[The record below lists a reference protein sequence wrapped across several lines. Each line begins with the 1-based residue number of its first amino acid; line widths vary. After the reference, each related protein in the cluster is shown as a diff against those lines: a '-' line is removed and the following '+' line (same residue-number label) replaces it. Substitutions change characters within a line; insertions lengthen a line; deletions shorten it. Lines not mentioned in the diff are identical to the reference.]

1 MRARTLN
8 VGTMT
13 GQRRELVD
21 MIKRRKVDLLCVC
34 VRKQVEGEQVQEY
47 CRWVQTVP
55 LWSGWEVKLGRGYP
69 E

>member
-1 MRARTLN
+1 MSARTLN

-34 VRKQVEGEQVQEY
+34 KKTG
-47 CRWVQTVP
+47 
-55 LWSGWEVKLGRGYP
+55 GRGASP
-69 E
+69 GVLQVGANCSPMVWMGG